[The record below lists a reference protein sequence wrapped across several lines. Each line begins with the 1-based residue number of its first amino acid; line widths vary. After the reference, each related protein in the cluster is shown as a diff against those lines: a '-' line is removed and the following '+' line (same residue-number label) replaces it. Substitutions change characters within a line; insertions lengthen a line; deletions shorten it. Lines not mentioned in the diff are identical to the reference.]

1 MTQTSI
7 LQSAVNIFN
16 DTYINRLL
24 SSARKKTAESERKKS
39 LNIIQSANYFIKRK
53 LKNKVN
59 FDTICEYLRTIGYA
73 VIFYNSD
80 KDNEILNKYD
90 LTEFSKT
97 VKAFTVFRKDLHAVF
112 IDENSTCVQRL
123 CSILHEVAHIE
134 LNHINEK
141 NIKDSRIMEMESEFF
156 AYHLLNYVSFIG

>member
-7 LQSAVNIFN
+7 LQSAVNLFN

-24 SSARKKTAESERKKS
+24 SSVRIRAAETERKKS
-39 LNIIQSANYFIKRK
+39 LNIIQCANYFVKKK

-59 FDTICEYLRTIGYA
+59 FETVKSYLQSIGYA

-97 VKAFTVFRKDLHAVF
+97 VKGFTVFRKDLHAVF
-112 IDENSTCVQRL
+112 IDENSSCVQRL

-141 NIKDSRIMEMESEFF
+141 NIKDSRIMEMEADVF
-156 AYHLLNYVSFIG
+156 AYHLLNCVSFIG